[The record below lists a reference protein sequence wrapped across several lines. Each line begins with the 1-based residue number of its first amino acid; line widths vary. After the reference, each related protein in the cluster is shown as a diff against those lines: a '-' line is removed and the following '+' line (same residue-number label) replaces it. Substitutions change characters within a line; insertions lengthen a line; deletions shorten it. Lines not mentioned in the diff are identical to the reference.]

1 MDDIAKLFKTEFSGG
16 AGCGNKAINKIVAV
30 IVIGGVV
37 VVNAVVGE
45 VKVAV
50 WRVDDDVE
58 IA

>member
-1 MDDIAKLFKTEFSGG
+1 MDDIAKLFKSEFRGG
-16 AGCGNKAINKIVAV
+16 AGCENKAINKIVAV